1 MYLSVLYAFVAT
13 FITWG
18 VTALGSAMVLFFK
31 SKKETT
37 LNKML
42 GFSSGVMI
50 AASFWSLIAPAIEES
65 ANKIYAVLN
74 TTSGIFFGMLLM
86 IAADRIVKTLN
97 KEYIDKLGDQ
107 KLIMLVLSITIHNI
121 PEGLAVGVAF
131 GACKFSGSLSA
142 FIPAIIVAVGIAIQ
156 NFPEG
161 AAVSLPM
168 LNYGLSKKK
177 SFFIGQLSAIVEP
190 VFGVLGA
197 ILVAYVNKILPF
209 CLSVAAGCMI
219 YVVVDELVPSS
230 KNEDDISSTVC
241 FILGFI
247 IMMILDL
254 TL

>member
-1 MYLSVLYAFVAT
+1 MYLCVLYAFVAT

-18 VTALGSAMVLFFK
+18 VTALGSATVLFLK
-31 SKKETT
+31 SNNQAT

-50 AASFWSLIAPAIEES
+50 AASFWSLIAPAIEKS
-65 ANKIYAVLN
+65 ANKVSAAIN
-74 TTSGIFFGMLLM
+74 TTSGIIFGMALM
-86 IAADRIVKTLN
+86 IVADSIVKTINSEHLN
-97 KEYIDKLGDQ
+97 KFGNK

-131 GACKFSGSLSA
+131 GACKASDISA
-142 FIPAIIVAVGIAIQ
+142 LIPAIIVALGIAIQ

-161 AAVSLPM
+161 AAVSLPL

-177 SFFIGQLSAIVEP
+177 SFLIGQLSAVVEP
-190 VFGVLGA
+190 IFGVIGA
-197 ILVAYVNKILPF
+197 ILVVYVNKVLPF
-209 CLSVAAGCMI
+209 FLSIAAGCMI

-230 KNEDDISSTVC
+230 KREDDISSTVC
-241 FILGFI
+241 FVFGFI
-247 IMMILDL
+247 IMMILDV